1 MYDFKN
7 IPLNIIKIF
16 FFLFLKFCIAQV
28 DYDSSI
34 QPIFNNHCLN
44 CHQYQIRAGAL
55 ELATYENL
63 MLGDSNNGPVV
74 IPFNPDSS
82 ILYRVLLRDSVIV
95 PNEPICCRMPKDAP
109 PLSQNTIDLI
119 YDWIEEGAEENILK
133 IKQRKNLIQNN
144 NLIKNYPNPFNSS
157 TTFIYHV
164 LESSDIYIGLF
175 DLLGN
180 EIVILFDN
188 KKSPGVYKINWN
200 GKNKNGILITPG
212 IYFYRFITNNFDIT
226 KKLIFLK

>member
-1 MYDFKN
+1 MFYFKD
-7 IPLNIIKIF
+7 IPLNIFKIIL
-16 FFLFLKFCIAQV
+16 FLFYKFCIAQV
-28 DYDSSI
+28 DYHSSI

-44 CHQYQIRAGAL
+44 CHQYPIRAGAL
-55 ELATYENL
+55 ELDTYENL
-63 MLGDSNNGPVV
+63 MLGESNNGPVV

-119 YDWIEEGAEENILK
+119 YNWIEEGAEEEVLK
-133 IKQRKNLIQNN
+133 IKQKRNIIENIK
-144 NLIKNYPNPFNSS
+144 LIKNYSNPFNST
-157 TTFIYHV
+157 TTFIYQV
-164 LESSDIYIGLF
+164 LESSNIYIGLF

-180 EIVILFDN
+180 EIIILLDN
-188 KKSPGVYKINWN
+188 EKKPGVYKINWN
-200 GKNKNGILITPG
+200 GKNNNGSLISPG
-212 IYFYRFITNNFDIT
+212 IYFYRFVSNNFDIT